1 MNGLRLRSNSTT
13 ALAYKNL
20 TQTQFNLNNTL
31 QRLSSGLRI
40 NKAADD
46 SAGSAISTRMHNQI
60 QGMKQANENAQQVNN
75 LIQTAENG
83 LNDIS
88 GMLSRMRELAVQ
100 ASTDT
105 LNSTDRASIN
115 LEYQTLKNEITRIAN
130 VTEYNEMDILN
141 GTYYRNQVDT
151 DSSTADN
158 VLGVN
163 IQTLDEVTKGSYTL
177 QDTLATDSNGALL
190 DAVVTDT
197 AGSDDIS
204 WISADGDVAT
214 GDYRLMLSN
223 GNIKLEKTSDGGT
236 TWTSASSDTI
246 SANFVSQNST
256 FTFQTANGKD
266 VTVTFPDNDSD
277 GVLDFKDAYPDNAGK
292 VKDLPSA
299 FSGLSDNLQ
308 LWLDS
313 REWSAI
319 ETDGTNASNW
329 IDFSGTANHIDQ
341 STTSETLNAATMIV
355 VTKAGALTST
365 DSNAGGIQLSDS
377 SAYDE
382 VLVFDRVL
390 TDVEKTQ
397 INTYLIGKWGVSG
410 SSGSGNEIFSYTGS
424 VQTFT
429 SPSGVTSIQIEA
441 WGAEGGG
448 RVLSGNSA
456 SGLGGK
462 GGYSS
467 GTLSVTPNQDLYV
480 YVGGHGSSSTNGVA
494 AGGWN
499 GGGSGH
505 ASSSG
510 EPGNGGGGA
519 TDVRT
524 VNGSWNDATSLAS
537 RVIVAAGGGGG
548 GEDPSDLYGYG
559 GGLTGSGYSSSYDA
573 TQTSA
578 GNGGGFGYGGSTNL
592 GDGGGGGGGY
602 YGGGTYS
609 GSSVGNDTQGGGGGS
624 SYIAGVSNGTTQ
636 SGIRSGHGSVKISY
650 DATSPGT
657 YSNTVDSVPNKVL
670 SNFTVSSNRTLSFTD
685 ADGTSQREDYVS
697 NNQETL
703 GFSDFG
709 IQVTLDST
717 YAPSSGLN
725 GTNMEIAAG
734 RDLQIGVDN
743 DINHQLQLGISSV
756 TASGLRIDG
765 SQVLD
770 IDQARAAI
778 TSLDDATDMVNQ
790 ERSYL
795 GSMQN
800 RLSFIMSNL
809 TGQTQNVEVSR
820 SSIEDT
826 DFAADATDLAK
837 NQILAQSA
845 TAMLAQASAI
855 SQNILSLVAA

>member
-1 MNGLRLRSNSTT
+1 MNGLRLRSNPTT

-277 GVLDFKDAYPDNAGK
+277 GVLDFKDAYPDNTGK

-355 VTKAGALTST
+355 VTKAGALTPT

-390 TDVEKTQ
+390 TDTEKTQ

-499 GGGSGH
+499 GGGSGY

-548 GEDPSDLYGYG
+548 GEDPSDPYGYG

>member
-1 MNGLRLRSNSTT
+1 
-13 ALAYKNL
+13 
-20 TQTQFNLNNTL
+20 
-31 QRLSSGLRI
+31 
-40 NKAADD
+40 
-46 SAGSAISTRMHNQI
+46 
-60 QGMKQANENAQQVNN
+60 
-75 LIQTAENG
+75 
-83 LNDIS
+83 
-88 GMLSRMRELAVQ
+88 
-100 ASTDT
+100 
-105 LNSTDRASIN
+105 
-115 LEYQTLKNEITRIAN
+115 
-130 VTEYNEMDILN
+130 
-141 GTYYRNQVDT
+141 
-151 DSSTADN
+151 
-158 VLGVN
+158 
-163 IQTLDEVTKGSYTL
+163 
-177 QDTLATDSNGALL
+177 
-190 DAVVTDT
+190 
-197 AGSDDIS
+197 
-204 WISADGDVAT
+204 
-214 GDYRLMLSN
+214 
-223 GNIKLEKTSDGGT
+223 
-236 TWTSASSDTI
+236 
-246 SANFVSQNST
+246 
-256 FTFQTANGKD
+256 
-266 VTVTFPDNDSD
+266 
-277 GVLDFKDAYPDNAGK
+277 
-292 VKDLPSA
+292 
-299 FSGLSDNLQ
+299 
-308 LWLDS
+308 
-313 REWSAI
+313 
-319 ETDGTNASNW
+319 NASNW

-355 VTKAGALTST
+355 VTKAGALTPT

-377 SAYDE
+377 SVYDE

-390 TDVEKTQ
+390 TDSEKTQ